1 MRFLFLYT
9 LILLLI
15 DQTCF
20 AQDRPEWISQP
31 NRVILGGD
39 ILHWGG
45 SRDASEQ
52 VAMFKAKQMAIKSL
66 LQECGGVAH
75 KDIVPWDNYVER
87 LAGGEFTVYARVGL
101 SFESCQEAKGPN
113 AKKYENQEIVK
124 SQELY
129 NKLLSADMG
138 LLEPSEK
145 EKIMEEVIKE
155 AQDQYNSNA
164 GHLEDRIRQLEAKI
178 NAMKVPQVVLPA
190 QLPATSS
197 MKIACIKRLQQMEHV
212 LQMKAPANGN
222 LADPSV
228 VDQYNRYQVEA
239 SICDSYR

>member
-1 MRFLFLYT
+1 MGSLFLYT
-9 LILLLI
+9 LILI
-15 DQTCF
+15 SISQTCF
-20 AQDRPEWISQP
+20 SQERPEWISQP
-31 NRVILGGD
+31 NRVVLGGD

-45 SRDASEQ
+45 SRDVSEQ

-66 LQECGGVAH
+66 LQECGGIAH

-87 LAGGEFTVYARVGL
+87 LDNGEFTVYARVGL

-113 AKKYENQEIVK
+113 AKKYENKEIAE
-124 SQELY
+124 SQKLY
-129 NKLLSADMG
+129 SKLLSADMG

-164 GHLEDRIRQLEAKI
+164 GHLEDRIRQLEAKL
-178 NAMKVPQVVLPA
+178 NAMKAPQVVLPA
-190 QLPATSS
+190 RLPATSS
-197 MKIACIKRLQQMEHV
+197 MKIACLKRLQQMEHI

-222 LADPSV
+222 FADPSV
-228 VDQYNRYQVEA
+228 ADDYNRYQIEA
-239 SICDSYR
+239 SICESYK